1 MYTWEGN
8 PNQSSGSTGAI
19 MRMGRKDAIVE
30 PEKEAE
36 SSPLP
41 SKAWHRPSGD
51 GSADFSAPLARR
63 SRQRRTL
70 VLAPGPCRAAY
81 WRVDHGSSSAWLRG
95 SGLRR
100 RTGTLGGAQ
109 PGHRSPG
116 PPSPTQTSLP
126 FGMPSVPLPLLRG
139 SRTPKA
145 ARCFASRN
153 RGCGTEQRGHVRPA
167 ETVYLPARHVC
178 LDKQFSVAV
187 FKKNLEWVWFEE

>member
-1 MYTWEGN
+1 
-8 PNQSSGSTGAI
+8 
-19 MRMGRKDAIVE
+19 MRMGREDAIVE

-63 SRQRRTL
+63 SRRRRTL

-81 WRVDHGSSSAWLRG
+81 WRVDQRSSGRRLRG

-116 PPSPTQTSLP
+116 TQTSLP
-126 FGMPSVPLPLLRG
+126 FGMPSVPVPLPLLRG

-153 RGCGTEQRGHVRPA
+153 RGCGATWPR
-167 ETVYLPARHVC
+167 ETSRDCIPTGSTC
-178 LDKQFSVAV
+178 L
-187 FKKNLEWVWFEE
+187 LG